1 MIMRCSSCGK
11 ETPFCTSRKLPGNR
25 GGCFE
30 VNKRSVYA
38 THGGRAQLGNF
49 CGMLELQQPITTMA
63 FNSTLKEIEISA
75 VAEAVK
81 CMSDA
86 STRLKEFIRLNN
98 PDKIEI
104 DEEGR
109 GLPSVFMPELKP
121 IFDRLSEENLLKR
134 CLTGLTQNQN
144 ESINSILWTKISKAR
159 FCGKRRIAI
168 ATCETVC
175 TANTGAASKAS
186 ILQRLGIE
194 PGRNTVSLL
203 RKEDWARLACASRK
217 VTARYCKQQK
227 LKRFEKMKRKKE
239 VSYLPGAFGIAKVP
253 EKVGRKLG
261 VKAAKKTWCEGSQE
275 KGLFMWHHQ
284 MKQELKEMIVAQT
297 SLSLMKRIFKLSKI
311 VKQRINGY
319 TMIYIIYIYVMNLI
333 LFERSTMIDIVL
345 TLETVSL
352 IL

>member
-11 ETPFCTSRKLPGNR
+11 ETPFCTSCELPGNR

-38 THGGRAQLGNF
+38 THGGRAQLGKF
-49 CGMLELQQPITTMA
+49 CGMMGLQQPITTMA

-75 VAEAVK
+75 VAEADK

-109 GLPSVFMPELKP
+109 ELPSVFMPELKP

-134 CLTGLTQNQN
+134 CLKGLTQNQN
-144 ESINSILWTKISKAR
+144 ESINSILWAKISKVR
-159 FCGKRRIAI
+159 FCGKRRIVI
-168 ATCETVC
+168 ATCETFC

-217 VTARYCKQQK
+217 VTARYHKQRK

-239 VSYLPGAFGIAKVP
+239 VSYLTGAFGIAKVP

-261 VKAAKKTWCEGSQE
+261 VKAAKKTTKKSRKRTFHVASSNEPGTERNDCGPNITFIDE
-275 KGLFMWHHQ
+275 KDIQ
-284 MKQELKEMIVAQT
+284 
-297 SLSLMKRIFKLSKI
+297 
-311 VKQRINGY
+311 
-319 TMIYIIYIYVMNLI
+319 IIKN
-333 LFERSTMIDIVL
+333 S
-345 TLETVSL
+345 
-352 IL
+352 